1 MRKKLLIL
9 IILSFF
15 ITGCDNYHEL
25 NELGIVSSILF
36 DYHDNQ
42 FYSTIEVVDDE
53 EYITY
58 EGHGNTISNTLDN
71 ALIGSEKYL
80 YYAHLNAIILT
91 DQVPID
97 VVLEY
102 FLRDPSSN
110 NTFYICITEDTDL
123 YNKDE
128 NIGLTLKN
136 ILKRV
141 YKDNFFD
148 TVKKLLDKNTDFVL
162 PILDKDKKMTE
173 LYVYKDNKIVDRFN
187 NNELNTIKLLHG
199 YDDVLIKN
207 GKEEYIELKINKVK
221 RDFKIKDKIEINL
234 ELEAT
239 IEQITSNEL
248 ANNIDNLIDIQNR
261 YNLEIENN
269 IKEIIKKIKT
279 NKADILS
286 LNNMI
291 LNKVHNLDK
300 KFYDYDFY
308 IKVNTHI
315 NKKGL
320 LLE

>member
-1 MRKKLLIL
+1 MIKKIII
-9 IILSFF
+9 IILSMFVL
-15 ITGCDNYHEL
+15 TGCANYHEL

-36 DYHDNQ
+36 DYKDDL
-42 FYSTIEVVDDE
+42 FYATIEVVDDD
-53 EYITY
+53 EYLTY
-58 EGHGNTISNTLDN
+58 TGIGNTITNSLDN
-71 ALIGSEKYL
+71 ALIGSEKDL
-80 YYAHLNAIILT
+80 YYAHLNAILLT
-91 DQVPID
+91 DKVPID
-97 VVLEY
+97 VVLDY

-110 NTFYICITEDTDL
+110 NTFYICITETTDVFD
-123 YNKDE
+123 KDK

-162 PILDKDKKMTE
+162 PILDKEQKMTE

-199 YDDVLIKN
+199 YNDVLIKN
-207 GKEEYIELKINKVK
+207 GKDNYIELKINKVNRK
-221 RDFKIKDKIEINL
+221 YEIKDKINITF

-239 IEQITSNEL
+239 IEQITTKEE
-248 ANNIDNLIDIQNR
+248 ANDIKSLQKIQER
-261 YNLEIENN
+261 YNKEIEDNVKN
-269 IKEIIKKIKT
+269 IIKKLKE

-291 LNKVHNLDK
+291 LSKKHNLDK
-300 KFYDYDFY
+300 KFYDYDFEV
-308 IKVNTHI
+308 KVNTHV